1 MHQRAGGKVERGD
14 VLRRQRG
21 SRAAAP
27 EVEDAGIALGHHGF
41 EHEASG
47 ALVGEEDMSGRNAD
61 FLHPVGNAFSER
73 IAAELRHV
81 RHLVAEA
88 LHADGHIQLRTARR
102 EGKVIYVLQPSGLLG
117 DEQTHRFTDQERGFM
132 IHCVSS
138 FLISPE
144 SRVVERRMLS
154 LQPSMSSV
162 GSAFSVSMFSTS
174 RRAACVPMS
183 LAGT

>member
-1 MHQRAGGKVERGD
+1 
-14 VLRRQRG
+14 
-21 SRAAAP
+21 
-27 EVEDAGIALGHHGF
+27 
-41 EHEASG
+41 
-47 ALVGEEDMSGRNAD
+47 MSGRNAD